1 MRHMVLTALL
11 CLASE
16 AQAAEISFTTE
27 EYPPYSYRQGDRYF
41 GIGVE
46 QIQAM
51 MKDAGLQYD
60 MEMMPWARAYATAQ
74 TQSRHCVFAAAHI
87 AERDGLFKW
96 VEPLL
101 IDRNILVSRQGADIK
116 VTNLEDARQYTIGTQ
131 RGDYTA
137 DLLKEKGFAKVDLA
151 ADFSLTLKKL
161 LSERIELMPMSQ
173 NVYTELRKQGTPI
186 EEVMVFSEQKLGIA
200 CHKDVDDA
208 TIDKMQKALDMLI
221 ADGRQDKIFIKYGMQ
236 PSR

>member
-11 CLASE
+11 CLASG
-16 AQAAEISFTTE
+16 AQATDISFTTE
-27 EYPPYSYRQGDRYF
+27 EYPPYSYRQGDQYF

-46 QIQAM
+46 QVQEL
-51 MKDAGLQYD
+51 MKDAGLRYG

-74 TQSRHCVFAAAHI
+74 TQSWHCVFAAAHI

-101 IDRNILVSRQGADIK
+101 VDRNILVSRQGANIK
-116 VTNLEDARQYTIGTQ
+116 VANLEDAKQYTIGTQ

-137 DLLKEKGFAKVDLA
+137 GLLKEKGFTKVDLA
-151 ADFSLTLKKL
+151 ADFNLTLKKL

-173 NVYTELRKQGTPI
+173 NVYTDLRKQGTPI
-186 EEVMVFSEQKLGIA
+186 DDVVLFSEQKLGIA
-200 CHKDVDDA
+200 CHKDIDDA
-208 TIDKMQKALDMLI
+208 TIGKMQQALDKLI
-221 ADGRQDKIFIKYGMQ
+221 ADGRQDKIFVKYGM
-236 PSR
+236 PPNR